1 MKNYLLEG
9 LPAAVTV
16 AGRPFTIFTD
26 WRDWVRFASM
36 LSDRDLTQEEL
47 IEGMLA
53 WYSGDV
59 PGDISAAVQALAWF
73 YRAGDGNKEGGGSGK
88 TGAVRRKAG
97 VQTRGAPPC
106 FDYAFDAPYLFAAFQ
121 ECYGV
126 DLLRV
131 PYLHWWEFRWLFNGL
146 PEDCALMKRIA
157 IRATDLNQIKLKEER
172 ARIRKQQRAIAIPQ
186 RLTDGEI
193 GAVFAL

>member
-1 MKNYLLEG
+1 MENYLLKG

-16 AGRPFTIFTD
+16 AGRIFPVFTD

-53 WYSGDV
+53 WYSEDV
-59 PGDISAAVQALAWF
+59 PDDVPAAVRGLTWF
-73 YRAGDGNKEGGGSGK
+73 YRAGDGDRERGG
-88 TGAVRRKAG
+88 KAG
-97 VQTRGAPPC
+97 AQARGAPPC
-106 FDYAFDAPYLFAAFQ
+106 FDYAFDAPYLYAAFR
-121 ECYGV
+121 ECYGI

-131 PYLHWWEFRWLFNGL
+131 PYLHWWEFRWLLNGL
-146 PEDCALMKRIA
+146 PEECALMKRIG

-172 ARIRKQQRAIAIPQ
+172 VRIRRQQRAIAIPQ

-193 GAVFAL
+193 GAAFML

>member
-9 LPAAVTV
+9 LPDAVMV
-16 AGRPFTIFTD
+16 SGRPFPVFTD

-36 LSDRDLTQEEL
+36 LSDRDLTEEEL
-47 IEGMLA
+47 VAGMMA
-53 WYSGDV
+53 WYSKDV
-59 PGDISAAVQALAWF
+59 PGDIAAAVQGLVWF
-73 YRAGDGNKEGGGSGK
+73 YRAGDGDPDRVG
-88 TGAVRRKAG
+88 RAG
-97 VQTRGAPPC
+97 TRTRGAPPC
-106 FDYAFDAPYLFAAFQ
+106 FDYAFDAPYLYAAFR
-121 ECYGV
+121 ECYGI
-126 DLLRV
+126 DLLRI
-131 PYLHWWEFRWLFNGL
+131 PFLHWWEFKWLFNGL
-146 PEDCALMKRIA
+146 PEECALVKRIG

>member
-9 LPAAVTV
+9 LPDAVMV
-16 AGRPFTIFTD
+16 SGRPFPVFTD

-36 LSDRDLTQEEL
+36 LSDRDLTEEEL
-47 IEGMLA
+47 VSGMMA

-59 PGDISAAVQALAWF
+59 PGDIAAAVQGLVWF
-73 YRAGDGNKEGGGSGK
+73 YRAGDGGGASEGKSSVGK
-88 TGAVRRKAG
+88 A
-97 VQTRGAPPC
+97 PC
-106 FDYAFDAPYLFAAFQ
+106 FDYAFDAPYLYAAFR
-121 ECYGV
+121 ECYGI
-126 DLLRV
+126 DLLRI
-131 PYLHWWEFRWLFNGL
+131 PSLHWWEFKWLFNGL
-146 PEDCALMKRIA
+146 PEECALVKRIG

-172 ARIRKQQRAIAIPQ
+172 ARIRRQQRAIAIPQ